1 MISVMKPKT
10 KLLLILI
17 TITLLSGCKRYERGS
32 VEHIKKV
39 TSAVYYNR
47 LVNADNT
54 PGDWLSYGRN
64 YAEDRY
70 SSLEQITKDNIKNM
84 GLAWSLSIGT
94 TLNGIETT
102 PVVVDGIMY
111 FTGPWSKVYAVNAV
125 TGQLIWTYDPKVP
138 GYYGEKPCCD
148 VVNRGVALFKGKVF
162 VRTIDGRL
170 ISVDAATGKSDWE
183 ILTVDTTKPYTITGA
198 PRIIDDKVIIGNGG
212 AELGVRGYVT
222 AYDAS

>member
-1 MISVMKPKT
+1 MIPSTFKISVMRPKT
-10 KLLLILI
+10 KLLLTLI
-17 TITLLSGCKRYERGS
+17 TITFFTACKQTERGS
-32 VEHIKKV
+32 VDHIKKV
-39 TSAVYYNR
+39 TSEVDYNR

-70 SSLEQITKDNIKNM
+70 SALEQITKDNIKNM

-125 TGQLIWTYDPKVP
+125 TGNMIWTFDPKVP
-138 GYYGEKPCCD
+138 GHYGEKPCCD
-148 VVNRGVALFKGKVF
+148 VVNRGVALYKGKV
-162 VRTIDGRL
+162 
-170 ISVDAATGKSDWE
+170 
-183 ILTVDTTKPYTITGA
+183 Y
-198 PRIIDDKVIIGNGG
+198 
-212 AELGVRGYVT
+212 
-222 AYDAS
+222 

>member
-10 KLLLILI
+10 DLLLILI
-17 TITLLSGCKRYERGS
+17 AITLISGCKPSGRGS
-32 VEHIKKV
+32 IEQIKKA
-39 TSAVYYNR
+39 TSAVDNKR

-70 SSLEQITKDNIKNM
+70 STLEQITKDNINNL
-84 GLAWSLSIGT
+84 GLVWSLSIGT

-102 PVVVDGIMY
+102 PIVVDGIMY

-138 GYYGEKPCCD
+138 GRYGEKPLLRCCKQGRSLIQRKSICR
-148 VVNRGVALFKGKVF
+148 NHRWA
-162 VRTIDGRL
+162 IDF
-170 ISVDAATGKSDWE
+170 S
-183 ILTVDTTKPYTITGA
+183 
-198 PRIIDDKVIIGNGG
+198 
-212 AELGVRGYVT
+212 
-222 AYDAS
+222 